1 MSEDNEENYE
11 DLEEIEDNKKYF
23 DNQKEDNINNNQNQN
38 QEEGQGSE
46 EGEEAPL
53 EVEVEDRG
61 MNTDEL
67 PPEELQRLVDNNK
80 ELQEEND
87 ISNMDHE
94 VKSELP
100 LSKKELTDEL
110 NEKDKIFELLVKS
123 NNELKKKLKFQI
135 KNIKK
140 Y

>member
-1 MSEDNEENYE
+1 MSEENEENYE
-11 DLEEIEDNKKYF
+11 DLEEVGDNKKQN
-23 DNQKEDNINNNQNQN
+23 DNQNSDNINNGQSHN
-38 QEEGQGSE
+38 QESGQGYDY
-46 EGEEAPL
+46 GEEAPI
-53 EVEVEDRG
+53 EIEVEDRG

-100 LSKKELTDEL
+100 LSKKELIDEL

-123 NNELKKKLKFQI
+123 NNELKNKI
-135 KNIKK
+135 
-140 Y
+140 